1 MITQTSASNS
11 LGFSTTL
18 PFDQVLRRVKTAF
31 KEEGFGTLTEIDDQG
46 TLHEKIGEEI
56 EPYTILGMC
65 NPHLAFRAIKAEH
78 EIGLLLPCNVLV
90 HQCNGE
96 VHVRAQD
103 PALMMQ
109 LADNKALRP
118 IGEEAMERIER
129 AIQALRQG
137 GDISK

>member
-1 MITQTSASNS
+1 MITQTSASTS
-11 LGFSTTL
+11 LNFSTTQ
-18 PFDQVLRRVKTAF
+18 PFDQVLSRVKTAF
-31 KEEGFGTLTEIDDQG
+31 KNEGFGTLTEIDVQR
-46 TLHEKIGEEI
+46 TLHEKIGEQI

-109 LADNKALRP
+109 LADTRALRP

-129 AIQALRQG
+129 AIDSLRQDG
-137 GDISK
+137 VNQK